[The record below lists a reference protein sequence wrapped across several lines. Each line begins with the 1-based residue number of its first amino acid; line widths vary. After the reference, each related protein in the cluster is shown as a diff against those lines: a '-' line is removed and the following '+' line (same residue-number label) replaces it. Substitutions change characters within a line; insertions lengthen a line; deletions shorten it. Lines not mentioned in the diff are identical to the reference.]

1 MKTPIEIEVE
11 ERKGKLANLIYQA
24 DNNPKVDSEQ
34 MIAFFRT
41 LAIDV
46 EEYKY
51 FPTGYDALVAKVIW
65 LASNANEWQPFLNG
79 YVDEGNS
86 IKVFQAIIGGL
97 K

>member
-65 LASNANEWQPFLNG
+65 LASNANEWQTFLNG
-79 YVDEGNS
+79 YVDEDNS
-86 IKVFQAIIGGL
+86 VKVFQAIIGGL

>member
-34 MIAFFRT
+34 MMNFFRT

-51 FPTGYDALVAKVIW
+51 FPTGYTALVAKVIQ
-65 LASNANEWQPFLNG
+65 LASTASEWQTFLNG
-79 YVDEGNS
+79 YVDKDNT
-86 IKVFQAIIGGL
+86 INVFQAIIGGL